1 MKVKYSLFFVFL
13 IELKDYMLLKTFLT
27 TIIDQTVL
35 TVILNINNLNVL
47 LKDILSGWIKTR
59 HKYIIYKK
67 PTKYKDI

>member
-13 IELKDYMLLKTFLT
+13 IELKDYMLLKTFL

-47 LKDILSGWIKTR
+47 LKDILSGWSKTR
-59 HKYIIYKK
+59 HKHIIYKK